1 MSLKLFSRPAACRAR
16 SLARFMRGSL
26 PAFVFAIGCVTFMP
40 AFAQDASN
48 APAEPVAEQPDRVVK
63 AFGAGFGNN
72 ALGVFQG
79 GEDTEIEGPQAIYS
93 GENGE
98 IYMLDQVNSRVV
110 SFDPQ
115 KPAELTRSIAL
126 PQGLQQPTDLIVNQG
141 NVYVWDGKP
150 IELET
155 SPNGRTRSIGDQASA
170 KPVDDDVTAS
180 MFAQTGSE
188 PIDDGTTRA
197 VDGKK
202 ANGRT
207 GTKQILASR
216 GKGPIVVDVQRKA
229 SDAEAVLDVREK
241 VNSAEVAK
249 LNLKVGDKLGS
260 VEFIEIDRS
269 GKMYVLAENIP
280 TYATVGAATFL
291 ARYAA
296 NGALEGIYEL
306 PLTQSVALSRR
317 FVTVSPDGDVYFMRT
332 RKGVVDVIGVGFR
345 PIKKGQVITLHGPVP
360 DYAALA
366 IDRKGGPVAAVRPL
380 TRERVLEIAAGF
392 ESITWNLT
400 PSSYGPDPDT
410 GCTGFN
416 RIRRPGYLIGHVN
429 QNVRGV
435 PYCWGCQG
443 SLGQFAAKVQRG
455 ALAGNVCTR
464 NTPRNDVIGVDC
476 SSFVSAAWGLSTHF
490 TTIAIPAITTAVENP
505 WDLKPGDALV
515 KPGSHVVLFLRF
527 TPDKRAEVMEA
538 SPGACNGRVCKNVYP
553 LASLT
558 GRGYLSRRF
567 RALAD

>member
-1 MSLKLFSRPAACRAR
+1 MIIKPFFASFPEAAFAR
-16 SLARFMRGSL
+16 SLRRGVAALVCSVACL
-26 PAFVFAIGCVTFMP
+26 AVAPAFSQQSDP
-40 AFAQDASN
+40 KDQ
-48 APAEPVAEQPDRVVK
+48 AEMTTERPDRVVK
-63 AFGAGFGNN
+63 AFGAGFGND
-72 ALGVFQG
+72 ALGIFQG

-150 IELET
+150 IELES
-155 SPNGRTRSIGDQASA
+155 SPSGGRTRGIGDQPTA
-170 KPVDDDVTAS
+170 KVVDDDVTAS

-188 PIDDGTTRA
+188 QLDDGSTRA
-197 VDGKK
+197 IDGKA

-207 GTKQILASR
+207 GTKQVLASR
-216 GKGPIVVDVQRKA
+216 GKGPIVVDVQRK
-229 SDAEAVLDVREK
+229 SGEAEASLDVREK
-241 VNSAEVAK
+241 ANSAEIAK

-260 VEFIEIDRS
+260 VEFIEIDHA

-280 TYATVGAATFL
+280 TYATVGASTFL

-296 NGALEGIYEL
+296 NGSLEGIYEL
-306 PLTQSVALSRR
+306 PLTQNVALSRR

-366 IDRKGGPVAAVRPL
+366 IDHKGGAVAAVRPL

-392 ESITWNLT
+392 ESITWNLS
-400 PSSYGPDPDT
+400 PSSYGPDPDS

-429 QNVRGV
+429 QTVRGV

-443 SLGQFAAKVQRG
+443 SLGQFAAKVQHG

-464 NTPRNDVIGVDC
+464 NNPRNDVIGVDC

-490 TTIAIPAITTAVENP
+490 TTVAIPSITTPVENP

-558 GRGYLSRRF
+558 GRGYLPRRF

>member
-1 MSLKLFSRPAACRAR
+1 MSMRLF
-16 SLARFMRGSL
+16 FI
-26 PAFVFAIGCVTFMP
+26 PAFGKAAPYAKPVRDCLLSLLLCIAAP
-40 AFAQDASN
+40 ALAQQSDAD
-48 APAEPVAEQPDRVVK
+48 APAEQAAAQPDHVVK
-63 AFGAGFGNN
+63 AFGAGFGND

-93 GENGE
+93 GDNGE
-98 IYMLDQVNSRVV
+98 IYLLDQVNSRVV

-155 SPNGRTRSIGDQASA
+155 SSGSRTRGIGDQVTA

-188 PIDDGTTRA
+188 PIDDDGTRA
-197 VDGKK
+197 VGGKG

-207 GTKQILASR
+207 GTKQVLASR
-216 GKGPIVVDVQRKA
+216 GKGPIVVDVQRKNG
-229 SDAEAVLDVREK
+229 DVEALLDVREK
-241 VNSAEVAK
+241 ANSAEIAK

-260 VEFIEIDRS
+260 VEFIEIDHA

-280 TYATVGAATFL
+280 TYATVGASTFL
-291 ARYAA
+291 ARYGA
-296 NGALEGIYEL
+296 NGSLEGIYEL

-366 IDRKGGPVAAVRPL
+366 MDRKGGPVAAVRPL

-392 ESITWNLT
+392 ESITWNLS

-410 GCTGFN
+410 SCTGFN
-416 RIRRPGYLIGHVN
+416 RIRRPGYLIGRVN
-429 QNVRGV
+429 QSVRGV

-443 SLGQFAAKVQRG
+443 SLGQFASKVQRG

-490 TTIAIPAITTAVENP
+490 TTIAIPAITTPVENP

-558 GRGYLSRRF
+558 GRGYLPRRF